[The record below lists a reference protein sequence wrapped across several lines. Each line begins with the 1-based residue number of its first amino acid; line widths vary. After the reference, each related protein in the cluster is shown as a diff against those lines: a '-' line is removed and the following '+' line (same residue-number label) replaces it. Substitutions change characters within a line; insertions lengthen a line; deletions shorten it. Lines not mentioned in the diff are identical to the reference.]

1 MNKLCPGLHNA
12 GEKCYKCIHAHHS
25 ELAPLCAHTGSG
37 SKFCETT
44 KTSISEDRWESSVTQ
59 LKVSNGICPGS
70 KAWVHAKTQLAV
82 SFKNS
87 CADVMKEINLRVSSQ
102 ASGAWV
108 DPHNGGKLGQAKYTI
123 ESSTANSIHLHHL
136 TGNGKYTDELIL
148 TFAGVMSGDGVETCS
163 VTACSES
170 QVTSVL
176 DFSTNYCNLH
186 DLYCSDPECN
196 ADNLKG
202 HTKLTYTEKIV
213 ENSSKQHST
222 SDCYK
227 SKPNSL
233 ADTVVPLVDPSPSF
247 LHAAAN
253 RRCAKPHEACDP
265 GGSGFK
271 KIECCAGSTCY
282 EQVPAGQGG
291 SYICL

>member
-1 MNKLCPGLHNA
+1 MGNSSKQHSTSD
-12 GEKCYKCIHAHHS
+12 CYKS
-25 ELAPLCAHTGSG
+25 KPNSLAQ
-37 SKFCETT
+37 
-44 KTSISEDRWESSVTQ
+44 ESSVTQ
-59 LKVSNGICPGS
+59 LKESNGICPGS

-82 SFKNS
+82 SFQNS
-87 CADVMKEINLRVSSQ
+87 CADVMKEVKLRVDSQ

-108 DPHNGGKLGQAKYTI
+108 DPHNGGKLGVAKYTI
-123 ESSTANSIHLHHL
+123 ESSTATSIHMHHL
-136 TGNGKYTDELIL
+136 TGNGKYTDELIF
-148 TFAGVMSGDGVETCS
+148 TFSGSGNTCS

-186 DLYCSDPECN
+186 DLYCSDNECN

-233 ADTVVPLVDPSPSF
+233 AQESSVTQLKESNGICPGSKAWVP
-247 LHAAAN
+247 
-253 RRCAKPHEACDP
+253 
-265 GGSGFK
+265 
-271 KIECCAGSTCY
+271 
-282 EQVPAGQGG
+282 
-291 SYICL
+291 